1 MNRNQKEAMIAGL
14 ELAERAHVAE
24 MAQARALLE
33 ESLAHHRIHLRAVNI
48 MNNVNPTPEFV
59 AMATKINAHIQRL
72 KDFLK

>member
-33 ESLAHHRIHLRAVNI
+33 ESLVHHRIHLGAVRI
-48 MNNVNPTPEFV
+48 MNNVNPAPEFV
-59 AMATKINAHIQRL
+59 AAAAEITAHIQRL
-72 KDFLK
+72 EDFLK